1 VLKILTSDIENS
13 LKRTII
19 KERHHLEVFMK
30 NIVIA
35 FSGKAQSGK
44 TESSKL
50 LREIV
55 ESTNELSFNKL
66 SFATKVKEIAQYYFG
81 WNGDKEIY
89 TKTYLD
95 GETKLDGSLAEA
107 GETEVIQ
114 DKGRQLLIN
123 IGEKFRAIRPTVWA
137 DIVLQQIKDL
147 DLGKSENV
155 IYCIDDL
162 RFRNEV
168 KSLREYGRVYFIR
181 LNRPSGQ
188 LNLDDITE
196 KDLDAHRFDY
206 YIENDGSVKELRQK
220 LHQIYQDILKRS

>member
-1 VLKILTSDIENS
+1 
-13 LKRTII
+13 
-19 KERHHLEVFMK
+19 MK
-30 NIVIA
+30 NIIIA

-55 ESTNELSFNKL
+55 ESTNDVSFNKL

-81 WNGDKEIY
+81 WDGDKEIY
-89 TKTYLD
+89 TRTYLD
-95 GETKLDGSLAEA
+95 GEIKQDGSLAAA
-107 GETEVIQ
+107 GEVEVIQ

-147 DLGKSENV
+147 DIGKPENV

-168 KSLREYGRVYFIR
+168 KSLKGYGRAYFIR
-181 LNRPSGQ
+181 INRPAGQ
-188 LNLDDITE
+188 LNLDDVTE
-196 KDLDAHRFDY
+196 KDLDSHRFDY
-206 YIENDGSVKELRQK
+206 YIENDGSVKELKQK
-220 LHQIYQDILKRS
+220 IHQIYQDILKHSN